1 VSEYENN
8 YTVTLTVKFYAD
20 EVNIILLGRVVYN
33 TVLMFLHES
42 GRKWRR
48 PPSMQLE
55 PGGTFLSG
63 TCQTWLAF
71 ISLEDYDFLS
81 DSNNNIINDY
91 DNRKLSH
98 TVW

>member
-1 VSEYENN
+1 
-8 YTVTLTVKFYAD
+8 
-20 EVNIILLGRVVYN
+20 
-33 TVLMFLHES
+33 
-42 GRKWRR
+42 
-48 PPSMQLE
+48 MQLE